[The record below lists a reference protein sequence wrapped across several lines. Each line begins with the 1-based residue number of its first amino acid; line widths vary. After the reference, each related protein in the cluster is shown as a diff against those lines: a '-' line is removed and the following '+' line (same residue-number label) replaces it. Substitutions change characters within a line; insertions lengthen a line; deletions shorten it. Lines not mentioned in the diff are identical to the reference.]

1 MLCKVI
7 EEDNKSDFERA
18 VSKFLE
24 EGNAIQ
30 SISYSTVSHG
40 YHIYHSALIVYSKN

>member
-7 EEDNKSDFERA
+7 EEDNRSDFEHA
-18 VSKFLE
+18 VSKFLA

-30 SISYSTVSHG
+30 SISYSTTSYG
-40 YHIYHSALIVYSKN
+40 YHIYHSALIIYSKI